1 MEEQL
6 ISFKTALLAKEKG
19 FSNSKSIGKTICI
32 KYDKYESIIDG
43 ECTCSIKSKYHN
55 NKLLT
60 LNSRGNYN
68 KPNYGDFSEMTLV
81 LEFPTQSLLQK
92 WIRETHKIYVTAL
105 PSYTDDSDNKK
116 HYFELFYGKTL
127 RLFGDKYSYFPTY
140 EEALEVGLFEA
151 LNLIKNE

>member
-6 ISFKTALLAKEKG
+6 ISFETAKLAKEKG
-19 FSNSKSIGKTICI
+19 F
-32 KYDKYESIIDG
+32 KYFQRIITVLDEEDKRFENDEHGI
-43 ECTCSIKSKYHN
+43 
-55 NKLLT
+55 
-60 LNSRGNYN
+60 
-68 KPNYGDFSEMTLV
+68 
-81 LEFPTQSLLQK
+81 TQSLLQK
-92 WIRETHKIYVTAL
+92 WIRETHKIYVNAL
-105 PSYTDDSDNKK
+105 PSYTDNSDNKK

>member
-1 MEEQL
+1 MEEN
-6 ISFKTALLAKEKG
+6 IVSFQVAKLAKEKG
-19 FSNSKSIGKTICI
+19 FNQFYCNT
-32 KYDKYESIIDG
+32 
-43 ECTCSIKSKYHN
+43 H
-55 NKLLT
+55 
-60 LNSRGNYN
+60 YN
-68 KPNYGDFSEMTLV
+68 KIDKLIVDTEGYPNGDRWVEYMKYCISA
-81 LEFPTQSLLQK
+81 PTQSLLQK